1 MTRLFVALV
10 LLAVQPAQPVQIAEP
25 VQELSWPREYPGD
38 NGAKL
43 VLYQPQIE
51 SWDDQTR
58 VGARLALAYSSSES
72 APPVFGAFEIAADT
86 EVDLDNRK
94 VRITRFEILK
104 ASFPSLPPGSTKTS
118 NELRAEVESHFPADG
133 IIVSLDRV
141 LANLD
146 RGEAQLAMVP
156 LATEPPKIFVSRRP
170 TILVLIDGE
179 PVEAPIG
186 ELDLRFVVN
195 TNWDLFV
202 DPRDGR
208 YYLLDED
215 GWLGA
220 SSLKSSWSPAA
231 SLPGALSNLPDDDN
245 WKSVRENVPGR
256 AVASADVPIVYV
268 SEEPSELILIDGEPD
283 MGMVPETELLWVKNT
298 ESDLLF
304 HQGDEHYYYLVAGRW
319 FRTSSLEMG
328 AWTFASKDLPKDFEN
343 IPESHPRAR
352 VLPSVPGTPQAD
364 EAILLAQI
372 PQKATVARDAVT
384 PPVVVYQGEPQFEP
398 VNDKTG
404 TTMAYA
410 INTGNDV
417 LRVDE
422 RYYLC
427 FEGVWFVST
436 SPSGG
441 WEVADEIPDEIQT
454 IPPSSPL
461 HHTSYVSVYDA
472 TSTHVTFGYTAGY
485 VGVYY
490 SWGSVAFGTG
500 FYYPPYYYGGG
511 FYPVYY
517 PYPHTYGAAAFYN
530 PYTGTYGRAAR
541 AYGPYGG
548 MGRSA
553 AYNPRTGTYAR
564 GASAWGPY
572 GASGFAEAYNPR
584 TGTYARTRQGAS
596 PYARWG
602 SSAVRQGDDWART
615 ARAATPSRGI
625 AAYQTSSGSSG
636 AIVRNQG
643 NVYAGK
649 DGNVYRRS
657 DGGWQKY
664 DNGSWSQAER
674 QRQAQSVDGSTMN
687 QLNRDFQGRAT
698 GAARAQG
705 YQNWRAGGG
714 ARRGA
719 GRRRR

>member
-1 MTRLFVALV
+1 M
-10 LLAVQPAQPVQIAEP
+10 
-25 VQELSWPREYPGD
+25 
-38 NGAKL
+38 
-43 VLYQPQIE
+43 
-51 SWDDQTR
+51 
-58 VGARLALAYSSSES
+58 GARLALAYSASAS
-72 APPVFGAFEIAADT
+72 APPVFGAFELAADT

-104 ASFPSLPPGSTKTS
+104 ASFPSLPPGSSKTS
-118 NELRAEVESHFPADG
+118 IELRTEVESHFPADG
-133 IIVSLDRV
+133 VIVSLDRV

-146 RGEAQLAMVP
+146 RGEVQLAAVA
-156 LATEPPKIFVSRRP
+156 LSKEPPKIFVSRRP
-170 TILVLIDGE
+170 AILVMIDGE
-179 PVEAPIG
+179 PVEAPVR

-202 DPRDGR
+202 DPTDGR

-231 SLPGALSNLPDDDN
+231 SLPEALSELPDDDN

-256 AVASADVPIVYV
+256 VIASADVPIVYV
-268 SEEPSELILIDGEPD
+268 SQEPSELILIDGEPD
-283 MGMVPETELLWVKNT
+283 MGLVPETEILWVMNT

-319 FRTSSLEMG
+319 FRTPSLDGG
-328 AWTFASKDLPKDFEN
+328 AWTFASEDLPEDFEN

-372 PQKATVARDAVT
+372 PQKAIVARDAVT
-384 PPVVVYQGEPQFEP
+384 PPVVSYQGEPQFEP
-398 VNDKTG
+398 INTTTS
-404 TTMAYA
+404 TTMAHA
-410 INTGNDV
+410 VNTGRDV
-417 LRVDE
+417 LRIDE

-441 WEVADEIPDEIQT
+441 WVVADEIPDEVQT
-454 IPPSSPL
+454 IPPSSPV
-461 HHTSYVSVYDA
+461 HHTSYVSVYDQ

-511 FYPVYY
+511 IYPIYY
-517 PYPHTYGAAAFYN
+517 PYPHTYGVAAFYN

-553 AYNPRTGTYAR
+553 AYNPRTGSYAR

-572 GASGFAEAYNPR
+572 QARGFAEAYNPR
-584 TGTYARTRQGAS
+584 TGTYAQTRQGAS

-625 AAYQTSSGSSG
+625 AGYQTSSGNSG

-657 DGGWQKY
+657 EGGWQKY

-674 QRQAQSVDGSTMN
+674 QRQAPANRNVDRSTMN

-714 ARRGA
+714 ARSGT
-719 GRRRR
+719 RRRRH